1 MTGAMNFSFGDL
13 YPGMTAFDTTQST
26 NPDAEQQAAL
36 NENAD
41 TVKEAA
47 SKGSRPRFI
56 FMALGLIVLLT
67 VFFGV
72 D

>member
-1 MTGAMNFSFGDL
+1 MTGAMNFAWGDL
-13 YPGMTAFDTTQST
+13 YPGMTYGDTTQTT

-47 SKGSRPRFI
+47 SKGSRPRYIFI
-56 FMALGLIVLLT
+56 AIGMIVLLS